1 MFKALFDKTDIT
13 EVRRHEDRLRKR
25 LEKLG
30 FRLTKGETVKRSSHL
45 KQLKHELRSRGY
57 KITNILTGDVECG
70 GKYDLTLEEVE
81 AFWLR
86 EYNKWNIAKWQEKR
100 KRREGQAIKAEKWC
114 FCLNYTLFS

>member
-30 FRLTKGETVKRSSHL
+30 FHLSKGETVKQSSHL
-45 KQLKHELRSRGY
+45 KKLKREPRSAGF
-57 KITNILTGDVECG
+57 KITNVSTGDVECG
-70 GKYDLTLEEVE
+70 GKFDLTLEEVE

-86 EYNKWNIAKWQEKR
+86 EYNKWNVAKWQEKR
-100 KRREGQAIKAEKWC
+100 KRREGQARKDGKSI
-114 FCLNYTLFS
+114 FSW

>member
-30 FRLTKGETVKRSSHL
+30 FR
-45 KQLKHELRSRGY
+45 LKHELRSRGY

-100 KRREGQAIKAEKWC
+100 KRREGQAIKDGKSI
-114 FCLNYTLFS
+114 FSWQ

>member
-30 FRLTKGETVKRSSHL
+30 FHLSKGETVKRSSHL
-45 KQLKHELRSRGY
+45 KKLKREPRSVGF
-57 KITNILTGDVECG
+57 KITNVSTGDVECG
-70 GKYDLTLEEVE
+70 GKFDLTLEEVE

-86 EYNKWNIAKWQEKR
+86 EYNKWNVAKWQEKR
-100 KRREGQAIKAEKWC
+100 KRREGQARKDGKSI
-114 FCLNYTLFS
+114 FSW

>member
-70 GKYDLTLEEVE
+70 GKYDLRKINEISNFLPSKTPNLLFALKLDV
-81 AFWLR
+81 LR
-86 EYNKWNIAKWQEKR
+86 HENGRKCVSKR
-100 KRREGQAIKAEKWC
+100 IYIEI
-114 FCLNYTLFS
+114 

>member
-30 FRLTKGETVKRSSHL
+30 FHLSKGETVKRSSHL
-45 KQLKHELRSRGY
+45 KKLKREPRSAGF
-57 KITNILTGDVECG
+57 KITNVSTGDVECG
-70 GKYDLTLEEVE
+70 GKFDLTLEEVE

-86 EYNKWNIAKWQEKR
+86 EYNKWNVAKWKEKR
-100 KRREGQAIKAEKWC
+100 KRREGQARKDGKSI
-114 FCLNYTLFS
+114 FSW

>member
-81 AFWLR
+81 AFGCGNTTNGTLR
-86 EYNKWNIAKWQEKR
+86 SG
-100 KRREGQAIKAEKWC
+100 RRRGNGERDKQ
-114 FCLNYTLFS
+114 

>member
-100 KRREGQAIKAEKWC
+100 KRR
-114 FCLNYTLFS
+114 

>member
-100 KRREGQAIKAEKWC
+100 KRREGQAIKDGKSIISWQ
-114 FCLNYTLFS
+114 

>member
-30 FRLTKGETVKRSSHL
+30 FHLSKGETVKRSSHL
-45 KQLKHELRSRGY
+45 KKLKREPRSAGF
-57 KITNILTGDVECG
+57 KITNVSTGDVECG
-70 GKYDLTLEEVE
+70 GKFDLTLEGVE

-86 EYNKWNIAKWQEKR
+86 EYNKWNVAKWQEKR
-100 KRREGQAIKAEKWC
+100 KRREGQARKDGKSI
-114 FCLNYTLFS
+114 FSW

>member
-57 KITNILTGDVECG
+57 K
-70 GKYDLTLEEVE
+70 YDLTLEEVE

-100 KRREGQAIKAEKWC
+100 KRREGQAIKDGKSI
-114 FCLNYTLFS
+114 FSWQ

>member
-25 LEKLG
+25 LERLG
-30 FRLTKGETVKRSSHL
+30 FHVSKGETVKRSSHL
-45 KQLKHELRSRGY
+45 KKLKREPRSAGF
-57 KITNILTGDVECG
+57 KITNVSTGDVECG

-81 AFWLR
+81 EFWLR

-100 KRREGQAIKAEKWC
+100 KRREGQARKDGKSI
-114 FCLNYTLFS
+114 FSW

>member
-25 LEKLG
+25 LEKLR
-30 FRLTKGETVKRSSHL
+30 FHLSKGETVKRSSHL
-45 KQLKHELRSRGY
+45 KQLKRELRSRGY

-86 EYNKWNIAKWQEKR
+86 EYNKWNVAKWQEKR
-100 KRREGQAIKAEKWC
+100 KRREGQARKDGKSI
-114 FCLNYTLFS
+114 FSW